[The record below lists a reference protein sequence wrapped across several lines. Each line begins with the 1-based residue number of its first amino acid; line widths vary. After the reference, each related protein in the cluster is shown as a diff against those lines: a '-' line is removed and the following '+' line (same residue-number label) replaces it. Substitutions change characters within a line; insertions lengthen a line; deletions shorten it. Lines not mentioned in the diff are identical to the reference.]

1 MLRRGALALVLFAP
15 QLVAAVALAD
25 ETSATDKLRILYST
39 RFTFTDDGLPL
50 VTVEIMSGQ
59 NAVHLRARGGITV
72 RPDGAGGSAVDSDGG
87 DAWTIAVESARP
99 AVLQDWTVV
108 ETLAPDDTAGV
119 AAALARW
126 KARGF
131 EPRSFEIGTVF
142 GVDGEV
148 IDTRELRIAVDP
160 VAAGKGAA
168 RAAEIGRRFGVATT
182 VQQELVRRPSG
193 TIVARS
199 GATTIRNPSVLWF
212 QPRRASETIAVA
224 DVPTGIGG
232 SQLETGS
239 EDRRYWGS
247 VYAALDHDGALVVA
261 NAVGEDKL
269 LAGLVPAEM
278 YPDAPAAALEA
289 QAIAARTELL
299 QKIGRRNLTDPF
311 LLCSSQQCQVY
322 AGAGKEDARTTRAI
336 EATRGIVLLR
346 DGGGLV
352 DVRYSA
358 SCGGHGEDND
368 AIWGGEPDPSL
379 RGRVD
384 SAGGGGMSR
393 ITDDSIGAFLAGGR
407 DAWCSQPRLGKSK
420 FRWTETVPASDM
432 TARVATEHPE
442 VGRVQ
447 RLIARQ
453 RGASGRIGVLA
464 IEGDKGRVEIA
475 GDLHIRR
482 LLGGL
487 KSTLFEV
494 RREGDAFVFHGAGFG
509 HGVGMCQI
517 GAIGMASAGK
527 SHAQILAHYFRGT
540 HLHRLY

>member
-1 MLRRGALALVLFAP
+1 MPRGSALAL
-15 QLVAAVALAD
+15 LVVSAAVAAPAAAD

-59 NAVHLRARGGITV
+59 KAVHLRARGGIAV
-72 RPDGAGGSAVDSDGG
+72 RPDGAGGSAVEADGA
-87 DAWTIAVESARP
+87 DAWTVTVEDGRP

-108 ETLAPDDTAGV
+108 ETLAPDDSRGIAAG
-119 AAALARW
+119 LARW

-131 EPRSFEIGTVF
+131 EPRTFELGTVF
-142 GVDGEV
+142 GVEGEV
-148 IDTRELRIAVDP
+148 IDTREVRIAIDP
-160 VAAGKGAA
+160 VAAGKGSA
-168 RAAEIGRRFGVATT
+168 RAAEVARRYGVATR
-182 VQQELVRRPSG
+182 VHQELVRRPAG

-224 DVPTGIGG
+224 DVPTGTGG

-247 VYAALDHDGALVVA
+247 VYATLDHDGALTVA

-368 AIWGGEPDPSL
+368 AIWGGDPDPSL
-379 RGRVD
+379 RGRAD
-384 SAGGGGMSR
+384 GAGGGMTR
-393 ITDDSIGAFLAGGR
+393 ITDGNIGAFLDGER
-407 DAWCSQPRLGKSK
+407 DAWCNQPRLGKGK
-420 FRWTETVPASDM
+420 FRWTETVSAGDL

-464 IEGDKGRVEIA
+464 IEGDQGRVEIA

-494 RREGDAFVFHGAGFG
+494 HREGDAFVFRGAGFG
-509 HGVGMCQI
+509 HGVGMCQM